1 MIIKRKTRIIF
12 ALMVMNVFLFQ
23 SCMTIMRG
31 TSQKIPVTSNPSGA
45 KIIVDGEEIG
55 YAPLNLK
62 LTRKTGHIIRI
73 EKEGY
78 NPFEI
83 QVTRK
88 TPLLPSV
95 LSVWGNHFLGGVIGA
110 LLAKALLGK
119 KATAGESEGMVIG
132 VLLGWG
138 GAIIVDYISG
148 ANYGLSPKQLIVKML
163 KKEEKSKSNIILIDA
178 EHFQNI
184 KWIRIKCDDSDGKDE
199 IVNLD

>member
-1 MIIKRKTRIIF
+1 
-12 ALMVMNVFLFQ
+12 
-23 SCMTIMRG
+23 
-31 TSQKIPVTSNPSGA
+31 
-45 KIIVDGEEIG
+45 
-55 YAPLNLK
+55 LNLK

-73 EKEGY
+73 EKQGY

-88 TPLLPSV
+88 SSLSLSV
-95 LSVWGNHFLGGVIGA
+95 LGNIFLGGYIGVI
-110 LLAKALLGK
+110 LAKALSGK
-119 KATAGESEGMVIG
+119 DANSEVVEGRG
-132 VLLGWG
+132 FFLGWG

-148 ANYGLSPKQLIVKML
+148 AIYDLSPNQLIVTMF

-184 KWIRIKCDDSDGKDE
+184 KWIRIKCYDSDGKDE

>member
-45 KIIVDGEEIG
+45 KIIVDGKEMG

-73 EKEGY
+73 EKQGY

-88 TPLLPSV
+88 SSLFSLLLSV
-95 LSVWGNHFLGGVIGA
+95 LGNYFLGATGGVLVTNLFVEQTEGDTPFLIGA
-110 LLAKALLGK
+110 MLGFGS
-119 KATAGESEGMVIG
+119 AMIM
-132 VLLGWG
+132 
-138 GAIIVDYISG
+138 DFISG
-148 ANYGLSPKQLIVKML
+148 ANYDLSPNQLIVTMV

-184 KWIRIKCDDSDGKDE
+184 KWIRIKCDNSEKEDVV
-199 IVNLD
+199 ILN